1 MKDMNF
7 NPKSATSADLM
18 AVLASEVL
26 PMIFGNFIKISSM
39 IEEYEDELA
48 DKKADVVL
56 NDALYRLYRRGT
68 ITREQYITVL
78 QTLTTD
84 PNNQQVEALI
94 KKITQ
99 C

>member
-1 MKDMNF
+1 
-7 NPKSATSADLM
+7 
-18 AVLASEVL
+18 
-26 PMIFGNFIKISSM
+26 M